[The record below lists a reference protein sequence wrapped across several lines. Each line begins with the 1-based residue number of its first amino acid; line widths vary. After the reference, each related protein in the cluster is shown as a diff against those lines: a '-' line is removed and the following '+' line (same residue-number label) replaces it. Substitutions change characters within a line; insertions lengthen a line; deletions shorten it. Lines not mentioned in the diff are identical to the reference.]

1 MPKYPI
7 AEHVALWPS
16 QLYFDIFQ
24 LHTTRQKRCFFL
36 YFKCCNAETYKTIAQ
51 NKRFVNIV
59 ELYHDID
66 LNWKRKN
73 NDDIISSVSLTA
85 YCSSPF
91 TSS

>member
-1 MPKYPI
+1 MWHSSRRNCILISFSYIQRDKSAI
-7 AEHVALWPS
+7 
-16 QLYFDIFQ
+16 
-24 LHTTRQKRCFFL
+24 FL
-36 YFKCCNAETYKTIAQ
+36 YFKCCNAETYRTIAQ

-91 TSS
+91 TSF

>member
-1 MPKYPI
+1 MWHSSRRNCILISFSYIQRDKNG
-7 AEHVALWPS
+7 V
-16 QLYFDIFQ
+16 
-24 LHTTRQKRCFFL
+24 FFL
-36 YFKCCNAETYKTIAQ
+36 YFKCCNAETYRTIAQ

-91 TSS
+91 TSF